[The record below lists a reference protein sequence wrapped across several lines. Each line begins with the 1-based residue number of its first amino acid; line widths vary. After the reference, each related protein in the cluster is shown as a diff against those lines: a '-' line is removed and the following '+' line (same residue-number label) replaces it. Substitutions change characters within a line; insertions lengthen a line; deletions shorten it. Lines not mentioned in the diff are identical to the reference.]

1 MLRSDPQ
8 EIEVTV
14 VFDDDDTES
23 TKPNFPLIFFFF
35 HYSIHFNIL
44 VT

>member
-23 TKPNFPLIFFFF
+23 TKPNFPLIFFSFF
-35 HYSIHFNIL
+35 IIVFIL
-44 VT
+44 IY